1 MNTRTFIASLV
12 AGASMVVASAAY
24 AETVK
29 ASGDV
34 CWTGEIEYIGTTKK
48 DTAWIWKADW
58 TYMPDDKDLKSG
70 ASGKCFG
77 SGGLVDG
84 KPKIGTTFC
93 SHNQVVGGKFMSF
106 GMGGPKGSKGTYFGG
121 TDKFAG
127 ITGGFVGGP
136 EGKLPAGEGRLAG
149 CRHVNGE
156 YTTK

>member
-1 MNTRTFIASLV
+1 MNTRTFIGSII
-12 AGASMVVASAAY
+12 AGASMVAASVSY

-48 DTAWIWKADW
+48 DTAWIWKIDW
-58 TYMPDDKDLKSG
+58 TYMSDDKDPKLG

-84 KPKIGTTFC
+84 KPDISTQFC
-93 SHNQVVGGKFMSF
+93 SHNQVGGGKFMSH
-106 GMGGPKGSKGTYFGG
+106 GISGQEGGKGTYFGG
-121 TDKFAG
+121 TEKFAG
-127 ITGGFVGGP
+127 ITGGWVGTARIN
-136 EGKLPAGEGRLAG
+136 LPAGEGRLAG
-149 CRHVNGE
+149 CRHLTGE